1 MSERTPCVAHLILVS
16 TTLASLLLLLPG
28 VAMPVEVGEQAPD
41 FTLPSTLGAPI
52 SLRQFR
58 GKTHVLLEFY
68 VRDHGPT

>member
-1 MSERTPCVAHLILVS
+1 
-16 TTLASLLLLLPG
+16 
-28 VAMPVEVGEQAPD
+28 VEVGEQAPD

>member
-1 MSERTPCVAHLILVS
+1 MRGRPPGAARLLLLR

-28 VAMPVEVGEQAPD
+28 VALPVDVEEQAPD